1 MKLFIFKRV
10 PDVDVC
16 CQPNKNCH
24 QLNVFISFVKGREG
38 GRGERNFQGS
48 MLVQRHYHG
57 IRLSSGKSP
66 TNFLASFPNSS
77 SAVELRLNGSQFIP
91 GFFFHLIYWFCYP
104 WRSILNIF
112 LSSSS
117 SSAASAIRWFG
128 FYLISFKLASV
139 KFQLS
144 MRLVLCCAIHGERD
158 VGGVKPCGIV
168 R

>member
-91 GFFFHLIYWFCYP
+91 GFFSFNLLILLSLEINFKHFFVVVVVVGSLCDQMVW
-104 WRSILNIF
+104 ILFNF
-112 LSSSS
+112 L
-117 SSAASAIRWFG
+117 
-128 FYLISFKLASV
+128 
-139 KFQLS
+139 
-144 MRLVLCCAIHGERD
+144 
-158 VGGVKPCGIV
+158 
-168 R
+168 